1 MPGYWGELWGKNA
14 GRSGTLGSHAWGTLP
29 IDEFGRYGNFIARA
43 FAGSYWAAETYTGY
57 GRYVATAGVPITST
71 RLHYR
76 HDKRTFSLVWPQVG
90 TNAPQVYVRDMITSA
105 STVELAYHGGTYTC
119 YPVPGSLRCS
129 ETGYYV
135 YDISAQFT
143 EA

>member
-1 MPGYWGELWGKNA
+1 MRFAWNGSTWTTGVDDTPAYPLDIIDDTTA
-14 GRSGTLGSHAWGTLP
+14 AIQRTYSGAA
-29 IDEFGRYGNFIARA
+29 RY
-43 FAGSYWAAETYTGY
+43 YYT
-57 GRYVATAGVPITST
+57 A
-71 RLHYR
+71 
-76 HDKRTFSLVWPQVG
+76 DKRTFSLTWAQVG
-90 TNAPQVYVRDMITSA
+90 TNAPETYLRNMLTA
-105 STVELAYHGGTYTC
+105 AGTVQIAYHGGTFTT

>member
-1 MPGYWGELWGKNA
+1 VRFAWN
-14 GRSGTLGSHAWGTLP
+14 GSTWTTGVDDTPAYPLD
-29 IDEFGRYGNFIARA
+29 IVDE
-43 FAGSYWAAETYTGY
+43 
-57 GRYVATAGVPITST
+57 TAGGIQRNYGGTA

-135 YDISAQFT
+135 YDISAQFA
-143 EA
+143 EV